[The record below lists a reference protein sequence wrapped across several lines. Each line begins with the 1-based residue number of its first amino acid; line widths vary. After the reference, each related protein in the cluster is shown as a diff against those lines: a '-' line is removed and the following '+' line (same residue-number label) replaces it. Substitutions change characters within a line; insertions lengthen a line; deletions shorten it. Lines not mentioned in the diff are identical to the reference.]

1 MMIRILRISL
11 AWLAIFL
18 VAPDFLSAQTNPPAP
33 PLTNVAQIRAL
44 SAAEARQARPVTLR
58 GVVITPAD
66 PPGQAVIL
74 ADATAGIYLLAQQNL
89 FAGRGRGD
97 DLEIRGV
104 TDPGEFAPIVRVNQ
118 VRHLGRTSLPAPR
131 PATYQEIIT
140 GALDAQ
146 FVEVTGVVR
155 RYLPPE
161 SNSTVWRILL
171 AAPGGVLAV
180 RSDSRHDPAI
190 QEDAEVR
197 VRAVCLYQ
205 FNQRRQ
211 VLSPILQTV
220 AGIPIEVLQPAPT
233 NPFDAPVQAAD
244 SLLQF
249 SAENPKGH
257 RLHVR
262 GIVTHAEPGAW
273 IWIRDDTT
281 GLRVATR
288 QNTTVKPGDEISVLG
303 FPVYGE
309 FSPILEDAIFR
320 KTGVTKTAAPI
331 TLASPAQVFAH
342 EDDLVAIEAQL
353 TEIQPILEGLSFT
366 FQRDGTVF
374 KGRLKLPYD
383 EARKPLWQPDSR
395 VRVTGICLLTHDEAR
410 PLMGVWRPQ
419 SFQLLLRSPADLLVL
434 QSPPWWNPKR
444 ITYLLVTTLAL
455 LLCVAALLIWRAR
468 RRLKEQA
475 QRRAMAEA
483 EFSAI
488 LSERNRVAR
497 EIHDTLAQGLAATS
511 VHLRLA
517 KKLADSDPTALQH
530 HLDVSQELVRDS
542 LEEARNSIWN
552 MRSQVLETNDLAGA
566 LQGILK
572 QMADGSELKTFFEVK
587 GRARRLA
594 PVVENNLL
602 RVGQEAITN
611 AFKHA
616 QATEIRV
623 TLEFGERNFQL
634 LVQDNGRGFD
644 PQKPA
649 QRNGSFGLVGLQE
662 RATELQGEL
671 HIRSTPGQGT
681 EVKLR
686 GPLTSEGKN

>member
-1 MMIRILRISL
+1 MNPRLQPTLALTTLLLASCFSL
-11 AWLAIFL
+11 
-18 VAPDFLSAQTNPPAP
+18 PAQTLGA
-33 PLTNVAQIRAL
+33 LTNVAQVRAL
-44 SAAEARQARPVTLR
+44 ATAQAKQALPVRLR
-58 GVVITPAD
+58 GVVISRAD
-66 PPGQAVIL
+66 PHERAAIFS
-74 ADATAGIYLLAQQNL
+74 DDTAAIYLLADRNL
-89 FAGRGRGD
+89 FAPHQSGD
-97 DLEIRGV
+97 QLEITGV
-104 TDPGEFAPIVRVNQ
+104 SDPGEFAPIVKVTN
-118 VRHLGRTSLPAPR
+118 VRSLGRAPLPAPR
-131 PATYQEIIT
+131 PVTYQEIIT
-140 GALDAQ
+140 GSLDAQ
-146 FVEVTGVVR
+146 WVELTGVVR

-161 SNSTVWRILL
+161 TNSTIWRILL
-171 AAPGGVLAV
+171 AAHGGVV
-180 RSDSRHDPAI
+180 PIRSSAPLNPLVK
-190 QEDAEVR
+190 EDAEVR
-197 VRAVCLYQ
+197 VLAVCLYQ

-211 VLSPILQTV
+211 VLSPVLQALDHV
-220 AGIPIEVLQPAPT
+220 PFEVLKPAPE
-233 NPFDAPVQAAD
+233 NPFAAPVQAAD

-262 GIVTHAEPGAW
+262 GVVTHAEPGSL

-281 GLRVATR
+281 GLRIVTQDVAPL
-288 QNTTVKPGDEISVLG
+288 QPGDEISVLG
-303 FPVYGE
+303 FPAYGE
-309 FSPILEDAIFR
+309 FSPMLEDAIFR
-320 KTGVTKTAAPI
+320 KTGVTRPAAPI
-331 TLASPAQVFAH
+331 LLSTPVQVFAH
-342 EDDLVAIEAQL
+342 EDDLIALEAQL
-353 TEIQPILEGLSFT
+353 TDIQPVLEGLAFT
-366 FQRDGTVF
+366 FQRDDTVF
-374 KGRLKLPYD
+374 KGLLKLPPN
-383 EARKPLWQPDSR
+383 EPRRAEWLPESWVK
-395 VRVTGICLLTHDEAR
+395 VTGICAITHDEVR
-410 PLMGVWRPQ
+410 PLTGIWQPQ
-419 SFQLLLRSPADLLVL
+419 SFQLLLRTPADLLVL

-444 ITYLLVTTLAL
+444 ITYLLVATLAL

-468 RRLKEQA
+468 HRLKEQA

-517 KKLADSDPTALQH
+517 KKLANSDPAALQH
-530 HLDVSQELVRDS
+530 HLEVSQELVRDS

-552 MRSQVLETNDLAGA
+552 MRSQVLETGDLASA

-572 QMADGSELKTFFEVK
+572 QMADGAELKTFFEVK

-594 PVVENNLL
+594 PVLENNLL

-616 QATEIRV
+616 QAGEVRV
-623 TLEFGERNFQL
+623 TLEFGERHFQL
-634 LVQDNGRGFD
+634 QVQDNGRGFD

-671 HIRSTPGQGT
+671 HIRSAPGQGT

-686 GPLTSEGKN
+686 VPLTSEGKN